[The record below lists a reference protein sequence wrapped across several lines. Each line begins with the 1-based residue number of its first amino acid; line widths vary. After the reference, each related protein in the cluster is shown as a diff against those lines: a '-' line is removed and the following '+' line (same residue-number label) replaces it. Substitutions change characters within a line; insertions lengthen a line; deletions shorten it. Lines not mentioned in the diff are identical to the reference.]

1 MGNIQQ
7 GLENL
12 KRHIKIAP
20 EAPGVYR
27 MLGENDEVLYVGK
40 AKNIKKRIVAYSHFD
55 KLPIR
60 LQRMVAQIKRMEF
73 IIVEN
78 EAKALLMEN
87 ELIKE
92 LEPKYNILLKD
103 DKTFPHLV
111 IDVTSKFPSLRK
123 YRGKRQDKNKYFG
136 PFASV
141 TAVNSVL
148 DIVQKAFLL
157 RSCRDGV
164 FNNRQRPC
172 LMYQIK
178 RCSAPCVG
186 RISEEDYKLLVKEAI
201 DFLEGKNTKLQEE
214 LSAQMNEASERLDY
228 ETALVLRDRIKA
240 LASVQRGNKVEY
252 ADIKSVDMIALVR
265 KNNLVCI
272 QVFFIRSGQNCGNA
286 PYFPKQIEGADDNEI
301 LEAFLS
307 SFYSS
312 HIPPKEIVLS
322 QEIENKEF
330 FEEALSTRI
339 NTYQK
344 GNKAHIINMVKANA
358 EASIDRKIAE
368 QASVKSNLEEMV
380 KWFDLPRIPQRI
392 EIYDNS
398 HNQGTFAIG
407 AMVVA
412 TPEGFDK
419 KSYRQFNIKESD
431 FNHRQEENDFK
442 RHLEASSGAR
452 NSCTPTYTQVSALR
466 EPPLSNSLKSFS
478 ENVEERHPEASSGA
492 RNTINQSATQ
502 SQKIINQDDFLMM
515 KEVLLRRFARMTPE
529 NKPDVILLDGGL
541 GQLHAVHEALK
552 DFDLSGIAIIA
563 ISKGPDRNAGKEFY
577 HQLGKESFS
586 LPFQSPIAFYLQ
598 NLRDEAHRF
607 AIGTHRARRAKS
619 ISKSKLDEIEGI
631 GARRK
636 RDLLNYFGSV
646 EEISQSSIKD
656 LQKVAGI
663 SKKTAEKIY
672 NYFHF

>member
-419 KSYRQFNIKESD
+419 KSYRQFNIRESD
-431 FNHRQEENDFK
+431 FNHRQGENDFK

-466 EPPLSNSLKSFS
+466 EPPLSDGLKSFS
-478 ENVEERHPEASSGA
+478 ENEAERHPEVSSGA

-515 KEVLLRRFARMTPE
+515 KEVLRRRFARMTPE

-586 LPFQSPIAFYLQ
+586 LPFQSQIAFYLQ

>member
-1 MGNIQQ
+1 MSNIKQ
-7 GLENL
+7 GLEIL
-12 KRHIKIAP
+12 KNNIKIAP

-27 MLGENDEVLYVGK
+27 MLGEDDKVLYVGK
-40 AKNIKKRIVAYSHFD
+40 AKNIKKRIVAYSHIN
-55 KLPIR
+55 KLPVR
-60 LQRMVAQIKRMEF
+60 LQRMVSEIKRMEF

-103 DKTFPHLV
+103 DKTFPHLM
-111 IDVTSKFPSLRK
+111 IDVESEYPCLRK

-141 TAVNSVL
+141 GAVNNVV
-148 DIVQKAFLL
+148 DILQKAFLL
-157 RSCRDGV
+157 RSCRDAV

-186 RISEEDYKLLVKEAI
+186 KISAEDYRLLVREAI
-201 DFLEGKNTKLQEE
+201 DFLEGKNARIQEE
-214 LSAQMNEASERLDY
+214 LSQKMQEASDNMDY
-228 ETALVLRDRIKA
+228 ETALVLRDRIRA
-240 LASVQRGNKVEY
+240 LTSVQQGNNVEY
-252 ADIKSVDMIALVR
+252 ADIKSVDMVALAR
-265 KNNLVCI
+265 KGELVCI

-286 PYFPKQIEGADDNEI
+286 PYFPRQTEGASDEEI
-301 LEAFLS
+301 LEAFLG
-307 SFYSS
+307 SFYTT
-312 HIPPKEIVLS
+312 HIPPKEIVVSHQL
-322 QEIENKEF
+322 ENCVF
-330 FEEALSTRI
+330 LEEAIGTRI

-344 GNKAHIINMVKANA
+344 GNKAQIMKNVLANA
-358 EASIDRKIAE
+358 AASLDRRVAE
-368 QASVKSNLEEMV
+368 HASVKNNLDEMV
-380 KWFDLPRIPQRI
+380 KWFGLPRIPQRI

-398 HNQGTFAIG
+398 HNQGSFAIG

-431 FNHRQEENDFK
+431 FKHR
-442 RHLEASSGAR
+442 LAASSD
-452 NSCTPTYTQVSALR
+452 
-466 EPPLSNSLKSFS
+466 
-478 ENVEERHPEASSGA
+478 NV
-492 RNTINQSATQ
+492 
-502 SQKIINQDDFLMM
+502 KIINQDDFLMM
-515 KEVLLRRFARMTPE
+515 KEVLLRRFAKMTPE

-607 AIGTHRARRAKS
+607 AIGTHRARRTKS
-619 ISKSKLDEIEGI
+619 IYKSRLDEIEGI
-631 GARRK
+631 GGKRK

-646 EEISQSSIKD
+646 EEISQAGVKD
-656 LQKVAGI
+656 LQKVPGI

>member
-60 LQRMVAQIKRMEF
+60 LQRMVSQIKRMEF

-186 RISEEDYKLLVKEAI
+186 RISEEDYKQLVQEAI

-214 LSAQMNEASERLDY
+214 LSQQMNEASERLDY

-240 LASVQRGNKVEY
+240 LASVQRGNNVEY

-286 PYFPKQIEGADDNEI
+286 PYFPKQIEDADDNEI

-330 FEEALSTRI
+330 LEEALSTRI

-431 FNHRQEENDFK
+431 FNHRQGENDFK
-442 RHLEASSGAR
+442 RHPEASAGAR
-452 NSCTPTYTQVSALR
+452 NA
-466 EPPLSNSLKSFS
+466 
-478 ENVEERHPEASSGA
+478 
-492 RNTINQSATQ
+492 ATQ

-646 EEISQSSIKD
+646 EEISQSSVKD
-656 LQKVAGI
+656 LQKVVGI